1 MRPVSLFELS
11 CFLAFSKIQAPASN
25 KVDMVSSQFQV
36 SSFHFHFHSEWSVS
50 SLCQVCLCRHVS
62 LRRVTSPQG
71 CCLQVSHEWA
81 LVNKQKPIWMRAPEE
96 ITKDEYAA
104 FYKSLTNDWEEHL
117 AVKHFAV
124 EGQLEFK
131 SVLFVPKHAPFDLF
145 DSRCAWDLVVAPRC
159 FGAVHCLLQHVAAP
173 AASSCAPA
181 LAGARGPTRPVLL
194 LRRVPRS
201 CHAARPRLHPAA
213 PQAECLPAAYSRQQ
227 TPPARLSCSCS
238 PHPKPLLPWKLLT
251 MHY

>member
-1 MRPVSLFELS
+1 M
-11 CFLAFSKIQAPASN
+11 
-25 KVDMVSSQFQV
+25 
-36 SSFHFHFHSEWSVS
+36 
-50 SLCQVCLCRHVS
+50 
-62 LRRVTSPQG
+62 TSPQP

-145 DSRCAWDLVVAPRC
+145 DSRCASDQAHCWD
-159 FGAVHCLLQHVAAP
+159 Q
-173 AASSCAPA
+173 
-181 LAGARGPTRPVLL
+181 
-194 LRRVPRS
+194 
-201 CHAARPRLHPAA
+201 
-213 PQAECLPAAYSRQQ
+213 
-227 TPPARLSCSCS
+227 
-238 PHPKPLLPWKLLT
+238 
-251 MHY
+251 